1 MGVAESRQMIC
12 LIRVMYVGQLN
23 RIAKVR
29 YGTLKISQ
37 ITENARSVLGG
48 WYRAYRVSKVWLDVR
63 LQ

>member
-37 ITENARSVLGG
+37 ITETLEAS
-48 WYRAYRVSKVWLDVR
+48 
-63 LQ
+63 

>member
-37 ITENARSVLGG
+37 ITERSKRPRWLVPSLQSLKG
-48 WYRAYRVSKVWLDVR
+48 WLDVR